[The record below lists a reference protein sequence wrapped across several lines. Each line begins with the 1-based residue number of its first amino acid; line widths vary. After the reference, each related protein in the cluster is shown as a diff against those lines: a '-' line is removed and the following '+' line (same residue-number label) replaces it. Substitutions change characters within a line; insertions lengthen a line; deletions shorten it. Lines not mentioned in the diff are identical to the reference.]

1 MVLETLET
9 RGHVGGGAVSPPG
22 PPRGPY
28 PANGPGVPMTGPGW
42 RENGRERTGAD
53 GIFGGSLPSSVGSG
67 PIARPES
74 RAEPRRSVEVLLPA
88 LNEEKGVGFVIDRI
102 PTDRLRRS
110 GYRVRVWVVDGKSTD
125 ATLEVARN
133 HGASTFVQTGDGKG
147 NGVRQLIDHLISEV
161 RDPPGTAS
169 RVFVMLDADGSYPS
183 EQIPEFVEAL
193 EAGSDVVV
201 GSRLLGAVEE
211 GAITSF
217 NLLGNRILS
226 RLAAF
231 LFRVPVSDVCTGM
244 WGFREDSLRHF
255 GLAADGFDLE
265 ADLFASACETGA
277 RLKELPIEYRRRIGE
292 AKLIPLRT
300 GLLIAWRLLMKRLNR
315 PEDARQKIRRE
326 RACFVEETA

>member
-1 MVLETLET
+1 V
-9 RGHVGGGAVSPPG
+9 A
-22 PPRGPY
+22 
-28 PANGPGVPMTGPGW
+28 GPGW
-42 RENGRERTGAD
+42 GGSARERAGGD
-53 GIFGGSLPSSVGSG
+53 GIFGGSLPSSIGSE
-67 PIARPES
+67 PIAPPEP

-88 LNEEKGVGFVIDRI
+88 LNEEKGVGSVIDRI

-161 RDPPGTAS
+161 REPPAVPS

-183 EQIPEFVEAL
+183 EQIPEFVDAL

-201 GSRLLGAVEE
+201 GSRLLGAVED

-244 WGFREDSLRHF
+244 WGFREDSLRNF